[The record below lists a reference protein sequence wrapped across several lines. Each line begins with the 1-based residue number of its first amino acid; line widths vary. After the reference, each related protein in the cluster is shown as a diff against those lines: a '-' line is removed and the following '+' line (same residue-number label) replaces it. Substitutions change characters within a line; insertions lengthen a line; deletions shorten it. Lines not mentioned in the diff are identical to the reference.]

1 MTDIAKLPH
10 LPISHRWG
18 AEVATLLDDYTI
30 PQGDGHSVEF
40 YSVPHEL
47 MIRVALVLADPLYQP
62 APSPRPLT
70 AALAAGGR
78 LADALG
84 TAVRYDGLADFTH
97 DTASFTPTTVHS
109 DLPALQADPNAL
121 AAAEDAA
128 WAVYESLPVSASMV
142 IDDINHVTITL
153 THPH

>member
-10 LPISHRWG
+10 PPIAHHWG
-18 AEVATLLDDYTI
+18 AEVSALLDDYTI
-30 PQGDGHSVEF
+30 PQGDGHAVEF

-47 MIRVALVLADPLYQP
+47 MARVALVLADPLYQP
-62 APSPRPLT
+62 TPSPRPLT
-70 AALAAGGR
+70 AALTAGGR

-84 TAVRYDGLADFTH
+84 SAVCYDGLADFTQP
-97 DTASFTPTTVHS
+97 TQAFTPLTVHS
-109 DLPALQADPNAL
+109 DLPALQADPAAL
-121 AAAEDAA
+121 ASAEDAA